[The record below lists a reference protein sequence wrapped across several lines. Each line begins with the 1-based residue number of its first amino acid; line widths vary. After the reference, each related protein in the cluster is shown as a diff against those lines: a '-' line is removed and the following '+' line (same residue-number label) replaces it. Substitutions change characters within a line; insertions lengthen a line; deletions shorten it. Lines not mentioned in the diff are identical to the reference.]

1 VKWKTKEAK
10 FKYCGKPVI
19 RRTATAQ
26 TPLGEFKVYESVG
39 GKVFMIHPFIKRQ
52 EVVAGFDPDP
62 YNTFSTPKIEVR
74 SFEDGIAALEKKWQE
89 VKNIINE
96 YQ

>member
-1 VKWKTKEAK
+1 MKWKTKEAK
-10 FKYCGKPVI
+10 FKYCGKPVT

-26 TPLGEFKVYESVG
+26 TPLGEFKVY
-39 GKVFMIHPFIKRQ
+39 IHPFIKRQ